1 MKLNVNIEN
10 MDKFKNLLSIMSDI
24 LVDERINK
32 TIREE
37 YFHEITNVLSLKE
50 VEDEN

>member
-24 LVDERINK
+24 LVDERIDDVV
-32 TIREE
+32 REE
-37 YFHEITNVLSLKE
+37 YFYKITDALNLELEE
-50 VEDEN
+50 VED